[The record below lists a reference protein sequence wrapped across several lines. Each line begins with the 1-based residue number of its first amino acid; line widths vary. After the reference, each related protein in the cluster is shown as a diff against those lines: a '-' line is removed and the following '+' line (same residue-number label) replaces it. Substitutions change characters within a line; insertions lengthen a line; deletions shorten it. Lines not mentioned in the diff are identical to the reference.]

1 MRIKVKQMI
10 LIIVVSAVV
19 YLVVGA
25 MAPFIKY
32 KEVSSQARDS
42 FRPEDFRSG
51 ETGMDRAMILETS
64 QSAWEHRLRL
74 LDGAKS
80 RIILS
85 TFDMRNGESTKEL
98 LSVILHKAEEGVQV
112 QILVDG
118 FSGLIRME
126 PDPLFYAV
134 SSHPN
139 IERSRKLFEAR
150 IPALFYFLIFSFPP
164 NSEIFFNFFQIDY

>member
-32 KEVSSQARDS
+32 KEVSSQAGDS
-42 FRPEDFRSG
+42 FRPEDFSSG
-51 ETGMDRAMILETS
+51 ETGKARAMILETS

-85 TFDMRNGESTKEL
+85 TFDMRNGESTKDL
-98 LSVILHKAEEGVQV
+98 LSVILHKAEEGV
-112 QILVDG
+112 LVR
-118 FSGLIRME
+118 FSWT
-126 PDPLFYAV
+126 A
-134 SSHPN
+134 S
-139 IERSRKLFEAR
+139 A
-150 IPALFYFLIFSFPP
+150 A
-164 NSEIFFNFFQIDY
+164 